1 MEHHFNI
8 DEAKKYGIEEAIL
21 LHNIRY
27 WCEKNKANGKHFYDN
42 NYWTYNSVLAF
53 AELFPYM
60 SPNTIRRALEKLASL
75 NVIGVGNYNS
85 TPYEKTKW
93 YCVFCPTELAILP
106 NGDGIF
112 ANSNTDNKPNNKP
125 NNKQASESVIEMFE
139 DWLETFNMMF
149 NRNHR
154 PIKKVIASYNARIKE
169 GYEQQELLDALE
181 NVKNNP
187 YHIETKFTYITP
199 EFMTRAD
206 KIEKYKTHNV

>member
-1 MEHHFNI
+1 MAFQFF
-8 DEAKKYGIEEAIL
+8 
-21 LHNIRY
+21 
-27 WCEKNKANGKHFYDN
+27 KNQFRLDN
-42 NYWTYNSVLAF
+42 D
-53 AELFPYM
+53 
-60 SPNTIRRALEKLASL
+60 K
-75 NVIGVGNYNS
+75 
-85 TPYEKTKW
+85 YEKVVNKNR
-93 YCVFCPTELAILP
+93 I
-106 NGDGIF
+106 NGLSGGRPK
-112 ANSNTDNKPNNKP
+112 SKQKPNNPPLFLEPKKADNDNDNDNDNVNGKEFNL
-125 NNKQASESVIEMFE
+125 NNDLEMFE

-149 NRNHR
+149 NRRHR

>member
-1 MEHHFNI
+1 MRESFLIYKSFYEPIKDLSN
-8 DEAKKYGIEEAIL
+8 DDLGQLFRAIFEYQL
-21 LHNIRY
+21 LDKEPANTNRIFMAFQFF
-27 WCEKNKANGKHFYDN
+27 KNQFRLDN
-42 NYWTYNSVLAF
+42 D
-53 AELFPYM
+53 
-60 SPNTIRRALEKLASL
+60 K
-75 NVIGVGNYNS
+75 
-85 TPYEKTKW
+85 YEKVVNKNR
-93 YCVFCPTELAILP
+93 I
-106 NGDGIF
+106 NGLSGGRPK
-112 ANSNTDNKPNNKP
+112 SKQKPNNPPLFLEPKKADNDNGNGNGNVNDKEFNL
-125 NNKQASESVIEMFE
+125 NNDLEMFE

-206 KIEKYKTHNV
+206 KIEKYKTHNI